1 MVSLTNLSLS
11 SSSHAFRPSRT
22 VLVLGASYGG
32 HHASQHLATLL
43 PKNWRVVVIERNT
56 HYNHLYAFPR
66 VSVVPGHEEKVFL
79 PYTRLFNPPASSGS
93 VTSSNNELIHGVLK
107 SLRHRE
113 STEEIEGRG
122 VASYIPIDQSFDP
135 NSHDQSQI
143 RTITFDYVIFALG
156 SILPAP
162 INTWS
167 VPSSKLDKEASKI
180 LQNGKSGFWGGK
192 ERGVKW
198 LRETQDRISAA
209 ESILIIGGG
218 ALGVQYASDIAWM
231 YGTATST
238 AKKITEEIESIP
250 PATKPYTTK
259 AKRVILLSS
268 STRLLPRFDNWMHE
282 NACSELKKL
291 GVEIHTGAR
300 ADLSSLNDTTNGQK
314 RVIRTT
320 TGKEIDADLVLF
332 CTGQR
337 PNTDFLEGF
346 APKTTNAKQSI
357 NPFINPSNGSA
368 YVTPTLQ
375 LAMADRKLKSEY
387 QHIFVIGDA
396 ADAFGALNAGHTAF
410 AQGHITAENI
420 AKLVDDQENHTLD
433 DVFLNGDCPK
443 ETKIAG
449 IPQPLQEYEVESH
462 KIKVSVGF
470 DRAINE
476 NTGNHKIIEGGKVD
490 LNTPNMWKGRGLD
503 TSDFSV

>member
-1 MVSLTNLSLS
+1 MSS
-11 SSSHAFRPSRT
+11 SSSHTFRPSRT

-32 HHASQHLATLL
+32 HHAAQVLVTRL

-66 VSVVPGHEEKVFL
+66 VSVVPGHEEKVFI
-79 PYTRLFNPPASSGS
+79 PYSKLFQPPGES

-107 SLRHRE
+107 SLGHRKSE
-113 STEEIEGRG
+113 QSEGRG
-122 VASYIPIDQSFDP
+122 VARYIPIDETYNP
-135 NSHDQSQI
+135 NSHEHSQV
-143 RTITFDYVIFALG
+143 RTIAFDYMIFALG

-167 VPSSKLDKEASKI
+167 VPSAKLDNEASKI
-180 LQNGKSGFWGGK
+180 LQSGKSGFWGGK
-192 ERGVKW
+192 QRGVKW
-198 LRETQDRISAA
+198 LRETQDRIAAA

-231 YGTATST
+231 YGTATSSP
-238 AKKITEEIESIP
+238 KKITDDIESSP
-250 PATKPYTTK
+250 PATKPYTPK
-259 AKRVILLSS
+259 PKRVILLSS
-268 STRLLPRFDNWMHE
+268 SARLLPRFENWMHE
-282 NACSELKKL
+282 NASAELEKL

-300 ADLSSLNDTTNGQK
+300 ADLSTLDETPNGQK
-314 RVIRTT
+314 RVIKTT
-320 TGKEIDADLVLF
+320 TGKQIDADLVLF

-337 PNTDFLEGF
+337 PNTDFLAGF
-346 APKTTNAKQSI
+346 AQKTEAI

-375 LAMADRKLKSEY
+375 LTIADRKPNPEL

-396 ADAFGALNAGHTAF
+396 ADAYGALNAGHTAF
-410 AQGHITAENI
+410 SQGHLAAENI
-420 AKLVDDQENHTLD
+420 AKLVYDQECHTLD
-433 DVFLNGDCPK
+433 DVFLNGDCPERNSSEEK
-443 ETKIAG
+443 VPG
-449 IPQPLQEYEVESH
+449 SPQPLQAYEVESH
-462 KIKVSVGF
+462 KIKVSVGL

-490 LNTPNMWKGRGLD
+490 LNTPGMWTRRGLD
-503 TSDFSV
+503 ISDLSA